1 MTGIPEDAAGQGV
14 KWRMGRVLAFANQK
28 GGVGKTT
35 TVVNL
40 SACLGELGQ
49 RVLVVDADAQG
60 NCTTGLGVDKRSLPA
75 TLYEVIL
82 DQAIASDV
90 LLHTAVKGVDLLPA
104 NVELA
109 GAEIE
114 LVSAPSRE
122 RRMADVLRR
131 MKPLY
136 DLVLI
141 DCPPSLGL
149 LTLNALVAAD
159 SVLVPLQCE
168 YYALEGLSQ
177 LVHTLRRVAA
187 GLNPGLEISG
197 AFLTMFDARTNLS
210 AQVMADAKAFFGD
223 RLFRT
228 VIPRNVRIAE
238 APSHGLPIG
247 AYDPH
252 SKGAEAYLEL
262 AREVLEREQRQERV
276 G

>member
-1 MTGIPEDAAGQGV
+1 
-14 KWRMGRVLAFANQK
+14 MGRVLAFANQK

-49 RVLVVDADAQG
+49 HVLVVDADAQG

-82 DQAIASDV
+82 DQAIATDV
-90 LLHTAVKGVDLLPA
+90 LLHTPVKGVDLLPA

-122 RRMADVLRR
+122 RRMADVLMR
-131 MKPLY
+131 MKPVY

-177 LVHTLRRVAA
+177 LVRTLRRVAA

-197 AFLTMFDARTNLS
+197 AILTMFDARTNLS

-238 APSHGLPIG
+238 APSHGMPIG

>member
-1 MTGIPEDAAGQGV
+1 
-14 KWRMGRVLAFANQK
+14 MGRALAVANQK

-40 SACLGELGQ
+40 AASLGELGQ
-49 RVLVVDADAQG
+49 RVLAVDADAQG
-60 NCTTGLGVDKRSLPA
+60 NCTTGLGVDKRSLSS

-82 DQAIASDV
+82 DQAVASDV
-90 LLHTAVKGVDLLPA
+90 LVHTTCKGVDLLPA
-104 NVELA
+104 NVDLA

-122 RRMADVLRR
+122 RRLADVLRR
-131 MKPLY
+131 MKGLY

-159 SVLVPLQCE
+159 GVLVPLQCE

-177 LVHTLRRVAA
+177 LVRTLRRVAA
-187 GLNPGLEISG
+187 SLNPGLEISG

-210 AQVMADAKAFFGD
+210 AQVMAEAKAFFKE
-223 RLFRT
+223 RLFHT

-238 APSHGLPIG
+238 APSHGMPIG

-262 AREVLEREQRQERV
+262 AREVLERERRQERV